1 MLKLK
6 KNICIMALPLLAVS
20 MISCAQ
26 VSTPK
31 SPAKNIDGG
40 AATGVVQGQV
50 IIGADAEINVI
61 NRAIGG
67 ALGSILTQSMKS
79 VDREKLVNV
88 YEYNP
93 DNHTSK
99 WINDESGNEFS
110 ATPELTYV
118 DERSGLGCRE
128 VAIVSIVNGKFE
140 KARSTACR
148 KDGQWYFR

>member
-1 MLKLK
+1 MKKLHTTTG
-6 KNICIMALPLLAVS
+6 ILLLA
-20 MISCAQ
+20 MLLTACAQ
-26 VSTPK
+26 VQAPK
-31 SPAKNIDGG
+31 STAAGTDSAPAAGM
-40 AATGVVQGQV
+40 VQGQV
-50 IIGADAEINVI
+50 IIGADAEITVI

-118 DERSGLGCRE
+118 DEKSGLGCRE
-128 VAIVSIVNGKFE
+128 VAIISIVNGMFE